1 VVLKNGPYSLNK
13 ANSSPLLSATAVAVL
28 RKGTVPVVPS
38 TFKHVDALT
47 IDLEFTLYFGVVY
60 E

>member
-1 VVLKNGPYSLNK
+1 VVLNNGPYSLNK
-13 ANSSPLLSATAVAVL
+13 ANSPLLSATAVAVL
-28 RKGTVPVVPS
+28 RKGTVVPS

-47 IDLEFTLYFGVVY
+47 IDVEFTLLFGVVY